1 MTNRSIPDRRRPAV
15 GRRAG
20 PGERYRQGVDRRFL
34 RPGWIFG
41 HVLVLAAALTCL
53 RLGWWQWERAHETDG
68 TAQNLGYSMLWPAFA
83 AAFIYMWIRFL
94 KLEKI
99 KQAEDDEQTD
109 RDLAELLTEIDP
121 PADAG
126 PAAEPAGPAA
136 TADGSADEDPGDDGP
151 ARAGRS
157 RPSEGYVLSVATVD
171 VDDPDDP
178 ELTIYNQALAAL
190 AEEDRRRA
198 RRPRR

>member
-1 MTNRSIPDRRRPAV
+1 M
-15 GRRAG
+15 
-20 PGERYRQGVDRRFL
+20 DRRFL
-34 RPGWIFG
+34 RPGWIAG

-53 RLGWWQWERAHETDG
+53 RLGWWQWERAHESDG

-99 KQAEDDEQTD
+99 KQAEDDEQAD

-121 PADAG
+121 PADPGSPAPAG
-126 PAAEPAGPAA
+126 AVPDDPAEEDPAA
-136 TADGSADEDPGDDGP
+136 D
-151 ARAGRS
+151 RAEHIGRQ
-157 RPSEGYVLSVATVD
+157 RPSDGYVLSVATVD
-171 VDDPDDP
+171 VEDPDDP
-178 ELTIYNQALAAL
+178 ELTAYNQALAAL

>member
-1 MTNRSIPDRRRPAV
+1 M
-15 GRRAG
+15 
-20 PGERYRQGVDRRFL
+20 DRRFL

-53 RLGWWQWERAHETDG
+53 RLGWWQWERAHESDG

-99 KQAEDDEQTD
+99 KQAEDDEQAD

-121 PADAG
+121 PV
-126 PAAEPAGPAA
+126 ESGPAA
-136 TADGSADEDPGDDGP
+136 TAGAGAINDRVDDRAEGADADLADPGADRAERA
-151 ARAGRS
+151 ARQ
-157 RPSEGYVLSVATVD
+157 RPSDGYVLSVATVD
-171 VDDPDDP
+171 VEDPDDP
-178 ELTIYNQALAAL
+178 ELTAYNQALAAL